1 MGLFHGTINRRE
13 SEADMITVLATG
25 GFDPIHSGHINYL
38 KEAALSGTRLVV
50 GVNSDEWLSRK
61 KGRSFMP
68 FEERAAIVRE
78 LSCVDEVISFDD
90 SDDTAIHA
98 LEQVKLYYPNDTII
112 FVNGGDRTSDN
123 IPEMSVEDIEFEFG
137 IGGEDKKN
145 SSSWILKEW
154 AQPTVQRKWG
164 TYTVL
169 AQNGQWAVKE
179 LSFDIGES
187 LSDQRHFHRSEH
199 WHVVNGCILMETD
212 RDDGAPSPTTSKMYW
227 AGQSVDI
234 PKGTWHK
241 ATNVGSETAKVIEV
255 WLGDKLE
262 ETDIVRRD

>member
-1 MGLFHGTINRRE
+1 
-13 SEADMITVLATG
+13 MITVVATG

-68 FEERAAIVRE
+68 WEERAAIVRE
-78 LSCVDEVISFDD
+78 LACVDDVISFDD
-90 SDDTAIHA
+90 SDNSAIHA
-98 LEQVKLYYPNDTII
+98 LEQVKLYYPNDRIV

-123 IPEMSVEDIEFEFG
+123 IPEMSVEGVEFEFG
-137 IGGEDKKN
+137 IGGNNKAN

-187 LSDQRHFHRSEH
+187 LSDQKHFHRSEH
-199 WHVVNGCILMETD
+199 WHVVKGSILMELDHGNRLTES
-212 RDDGAPSPTTSKMYW
+212 RIYW
-227 AGQSVDI
+227 EGQSIDI
-234 PKGTWHK
+234 PKGVWHK
-241 ATNVGSETAKVIEV
+241 ATNVGSGPAKVIEV

-262 ETDIVRRD
+262 ESDIERRD

>member
-1 MGLFHGTINRRE
+1 MKI
-13 SEADMITVLATG
+13 VLATG
-25 GFDPIHSGHINYL
+25 GFDPVHSGHISYL
-38 KEAALSGTRLVV
+38 KAAKDMGDMLIV
-50 GVNSDEWLSRK
+50 GLNSDEWLERK
-61 KGRSFMP
+61 KGKCFMP
-68 FEERAAIVRE
+68 WNERIAI
-78 LSCVDEVISFDD
+78 LNNLQMVDEVFTFMDD
-90 SDDTAIHA
+90 DDTAINFIK
-98 LEQVKLYYPNDTII
+98 QVIAHYPNDQIV
-112 FVNGGDRTSDN
+112 FANGGDRKKGNTPEVEFATSIADTS
-123 IPEMSVEDIEFEFG
+123 PGFG
-137 IGGEDKKN
+137 FVWGVGGNDKQN

-187 LSDQRHFHRSEH
+187 LSDQKHFHRSEH

-255 WLGDKLE
+255 WLGDILE
-262 ETDIVRRD
+262 ESDIERRD

>member
-1 MGLFHGTINRRE
+1 MGLYDG
-13 SEADMITVLATG
+13 AYCMITVVATG
-25 GFDPIHSGHINYL
+25 GFDPIHSGHIKYL
-38 KEAALSGTRLVV
+38 KEASLCGTRLVV

-68 FEERAAIVRE
+68 FEERAAIVSE
-78 LSCVDEVISFDD
+78 LACVDQVIGFDD
-90 SDDTAIHA
+90 SDGSAIDC
-98 LEQVKLYYPNDTII
+98 LEQVKRNYPMDTII

-123 IPEMSVEDIEFEFG
+123 IPEMAVEGIEFEFG

-154 AQPTVQRKWG
+154 SQPTVQRKWG
-164 TYTVL
+164 TYTIL

-212 RDDGAPSPTTSKMYW
+212 RDDGAPNPTTSRMYW

-241 ATNVGSETAKVIEV
+241 ATNVGKETAKVIEV

-262 ETDIVRRD
+262 ESDIVRRD